1 LPLEEEPLL
10 EPPEELDESEEV
22 EVSFLQEKSMHANA
36 KNRKD
41 FFIV

>member
-1 LPLEEEPLL
+1 
-10 EPPEELDESEEV
+10 V

-41 FFIV
+41 FFIVLKIDSR